1 MYLTAAAISARDVK
15 ESLGTTELW
24 FSVSPASSLASGGES
39 RGICHKSVVRIDL
52 HIYIYIYIYIYIS
65 IYIYRF

>member
-24 FSVSPASSLASGGES
+24 FSVSPASSLPNGSAS
-39 RGICHKSVVRIDL
+39 RACHQ
-52 HIYIYIYIYIYIS
+52 
-65 IYIYRF
+65 